1 LFVSTGNED
10 TVYIKK
16 ENERVREKER
26 KERREKG
33 REGEFTLYCFENTVN
48 HYTGWRRGA
57 PNGGVRERTEGA
69 ERVCNPIGRTTM
81 STNQT
86 PRAPRH

>member
-16 ENERVREKER
+16 ENERVGEKER

-33 REGEFTLYCFENTVN
+33 REGEFTLYCFENIVN
-48 HYTGWRRGA
+48 HYTGWRRGPPMEELEKGLKELKGFA
-57 PNGGVRERTEGA
+57 
-69 ERVCNPIGRTTM
+69 
-81 STNQT
+81 T
-86 PRAPRH
+86 P